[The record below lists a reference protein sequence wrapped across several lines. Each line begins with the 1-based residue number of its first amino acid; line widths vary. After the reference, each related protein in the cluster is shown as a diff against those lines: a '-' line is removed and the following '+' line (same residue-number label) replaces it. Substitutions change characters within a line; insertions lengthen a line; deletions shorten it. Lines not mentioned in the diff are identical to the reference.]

1 MTDRVLASNKNGAV
15 FIQPDGPNTQPL
27 YMGCIDLDD
36 IAEPLGD
43 LEIAQCVNADGK
55 YDTLGTMVGAPGVVS
70 TAVTSYLQKVL
81 DAFDR
86 IVFPFTLFVHSRLG
100 GRADSFTNF
109 VRSSALL
116 DARVTNRTRSGLAKR
131 NENAWSETARDIQA
145 PPPVYDLWPL
155 TAERQS
161 VAETMALNDIA
172 VNADNRESSI
182 IGAALKEGTQG
193 AITAAAGTGVSA
205 NILES
210 ANGTS
215 WVAGA
220 TDPFAVDIDAGPI
233 VRFVIDAITQRLVAG
248 RGETVA
254 GQPAAIAYSDDLGVT
269 WSVVNVGSTNAQF
282 FTRAR
287 TLFALD
293 QYNLWAVTSGGYVY
307 KSEDGGLTWS
317 TQDAGLATVQ
327 NLNCVHFL
335 DKSLGFAVGV
345 SNAIIR
351 TLNGGLTWA
360 AVSGPAGQAGIAI
373 NVVEVVTEQ
382 RAWIG
387 YADGKV
393 FFTEDQGAT
402 WTQRTNGIPTTTTG
416 TPAITG
422 ISFVN
427 ELQGVLV
434 RNQSSV
440 GTVYQTVDGGYTW
453 QRITTPTNAG
463 LNTIKYV
470 TPKLAFAVG
479 AASGGTGVLLR
490 IAAR

>member
-1 MTDRVLASNKNGAV
+1 MSDKVLSATKNGAV

-27 YMGCIDLDD
+27 YMGCLDLDD

-43 LEIAQCVNADGK
+43 IEIAQCVDPNGNPQ
-55 YDTLGTMVGAPGVVS
+55 TMGTAVGLPGVVS
-70 TAVTSYLQKVL
+70 TKVTTYLQKVL

-86 IVFPFTLFVHSRLG
+86 IVFPFTLFVHERQA
-100 GRADSFTNF
+100 GRADSFTNY

-116 DARVTNRTRSGLAKR
+116 DARVTNKARAGLVKR
-131 NENAWSETARDIQA
+131 NETAWAETGRDIQA
-145 PPPVYDLWPL
+145 PPPVFDLWPL

-161 VAETMALNDIA
+161 VAETQALNDIA
-172 VNADNRESSI
+172 VNMDNRESSLV
-182 IGAALKEGTQG
+182 GAALKEGTQG
-193 AITAAAGTGVSA
+193 ALTAAAGSGVSA
-205 NILES
+205 NVLET

-233 VRFVIDAITQRLVAG
+233 VRVVVDAVTQRLIVG

-254 GQPAAIAYSDDLGVT
+254 GQPAAIAWSDDLGAT
-269 WSVVNVGSTNAQF
+269 WNVVNVGSTNTQF
-282 FTRAR
+282 FARAR

-293 QYNLWAVTSGGYVY
+293 QYAIWGVTSGGFIY
-307 KSEDGGLTWS
+307 KSEDGGLTWA

-335 DKSLGFAVGV
+335 DRSLGYAAGA
-345 SNAIIR
+345 SNTVLR

-360 AVSGPAGQAGIAI
+360 ALTAPAGQAGIAV
-373 NVVEVVTEQ
+373 NVVEAVTEQ
-382 RAWIG
+382 RVWLG

-393 FFTEDQGAT
+393 FFSEDQGAT
-402 WTQRTNGIPTTTTG
+402 WTQRTNGLPTTTTG
-416 TPAITG
+416 SPSITG
-422 ISFVN
+422 LSFVN

-440 GTVYQTVDGGYTW
+440 GTIFQTIDGGYTW
-453 QRITTPTNAG
+453 QRVTTPTNAG
-463 LNTIKYV
+463 LNTIRYV

-479 AASGGTGVLLR
+479 AAQGGTGVLLR
-490 IAAR
+490 VAAR